1 MSQPTHRFQTIMYRP
16 HWHQWIISQGF
27 MVLLFIALLMG
38 AGWEGMTIQLPFYI
52 GAEITGLAIL
62 YGTLYLYKLRY
73 IVTAEQLIVEH
84 GILSRSSDY
93 IELYRV
99 VDFGERRSLME
110 QLLGLKTVSIYSG
123 DRTTPRL
130 DIRGIK
136 ERSDVVGIIRERVN
150 YNKTI
155 RNIYEFTN
163 TK

>member
-1 MSQPTHRFQTIMYRP
+1 MCQPSYRFRTIVYRP
-16 HWHQWIISQGF
+16 HWYQWIIRQGF

-38 AGWEGMTIQLPFYI
+38 AGWEGMTFKLPFLI
-52 GAEITGLAIL
+52 GAAITGLCIL
-62 YGTLYLYKLRY
+62 YGTLYLYKLRF
-73 IVTAEQLIVEH
+73 IVTAEQLIIEH

-99 VDFGERRSLME
+99 TDFREHRSLME

-130 DIRGIK
+130 DIFGIK
-136 ERSDVVGIIRERVN
+136 EKADVVGIIRERVN

-155 RNIYEFTN
+155 RHIYEFTN

>member
-1 MSQPTHRFQTIMYRP
+1 MYRP
-16 HWHQWIISQGF
+16 HWYQWIISQGF
-27 MVLLFIALLMG
+27 MVLLFIVLLMG
-38 AGWEGMTIQLPFYI
+38 AGWEGMTFKLPFYI
-52 GAEITGLAIL
+52 GAALIGVFIL
-62 YGTLYLYKLRY
+62 YGTLYLNKLRY

>member
-1 MSQPTHRFQTIMYRP
+1 
-16 HWHQWIISQGF
+16 

-52 GAEITGLAIL
+52 GAAITGLAIL